1 MPHFRLSIVL
11 SLTLALGSV
20 ASAREIHVST
30 TGRAGSAGTQ
40 AEPLANLA
48 EAVNLARAGDVIR
61 IASGTYKHDRKITLT
76 HSGMDGR
83 PIRIEQAGD
92 ARPILDFSAQPV
104 GDDQFAIELKADRW
118 DISGIE
124 VIGAGDTGIFITGHH
139 NIIRRCVARENKDT
153 GIEIGAPGSHNLVVD
168 CDSYRNVDFATFG
181 ENADGFAAKLEVG
194 EGNIFRNCRAWENA
208 DDGFDLYQTTKAIRI
223 EYSLAMRNGVNVWQ
237 MQGFRGNGS
246 GFKLGGNYTAAPHVA
261 IGCVAIDQPSRGF
274 HQNHN
279 TGPLLVEDCI
289 AIRCRT
295 GYEFNEAPKEGRH
308 ILRRN
313 VAFSSGLR
321 IVDGT
326 LLEDNRWQ
334 AERPP
339 VTQPAAAAP

>member
-1 MPHFRLSIVL
+1 MIHRSLSIVL
-11 SLTLALGSV
+11 VLALGSL
-20 ASAREIHVST
+20 AQGREIHVSP
-30 TGRAGSAGTQ
+30 TGRAGAAGTAVQ
-40 AEPLANLA
+40 PLSSLVDAI
-48 EAVNLARAGDVIR
+48 ELARGGDVIR
-61 IASGTYKHDRKITLT
+61 IASGTYKHDKKLILT
-76 HSGMDGR
+76 HRGAVGQ
-83 PIRIEQAGD
+83 PIRIEQLGET
-92 ARPILDFSAQPV
+92 RPILDFSAQPF
-104 GDDQFAIELKADRW
+104 GADQFGIEVKGDRW
-118 DISGIE
+118 EISGIE
-124 VIGAGDTGIFITGHH
+124 IVGAGDTGIYISGHH
-139 NIIRRCVARENKDT
+139 NVIRRCVARENKDT

-168 CDSYRNVDFATFG
+168 CDSFRNVDFATFG

-223 EYSLAMRNGVNVWQ
+223 EYSMAMRNGVNVWQ

-246 GFKLGGNYTAAPHVA
+246 GFKLGGNYTAAAHVA

-279 TGPLLVEDCI
+279 TGGLLVEDCI

-313 VAFSSGLR
+313 VAFNSGLR
-321 IVDGT
+321 IVEGT
-326 LLEDNRWQ
+326 LQEDNRWQ

-339 VTQPAAAAP
+339 TTGPAAALP